1 MAYHNKDIAA
11 CANDNCPKR
20 LTCLRWQLGTNKD
33 PYQTYLD
40 GSMCDEDFYVDNKD
54 FVKILNNYGNN

>member
-1 MAYHNKDIAA
+1 MAYHNEDIAA

-40 GSMCDEDFYVDNKD
+40 GSMCEEEFYVESKER
-54 FVKILNNYGNN
+54 

>member
-1 MAYHNKDIAA
+1 MAYRNEDLAA
-11 CANDNCPKR
+11 CTNDRCDKR

-40 GSMCDEDFYVDNKD
+40 GSMCEGDFYVDSTYFK
-54 FVKILNNYGNN
+54 